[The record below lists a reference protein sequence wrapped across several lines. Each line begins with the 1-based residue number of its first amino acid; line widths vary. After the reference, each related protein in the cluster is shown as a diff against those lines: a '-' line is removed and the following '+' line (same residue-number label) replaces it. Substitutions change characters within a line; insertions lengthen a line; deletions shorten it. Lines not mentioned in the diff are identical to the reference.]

1 MEKKNQTYTEAI
13 KNLEKIVRQ
22 IENNELDI
30 DKLAEKIKEANEM
43 IRFCEDKLTKADA
56 EIEKLFQVSAFFL

>member
-56 EIEKLFQVSAFFL
+56 EIEKLFHHTEVK